1 MLYVPVV
8 FLPTTNLMPTR
19 LDAVAILD
27 SREKLTRWRNDQSGP
42 VHFVPTMGNLHAG
55 HLALVEHAARDGAAI
70 ASIFVNPTQ
79 FGPGE
84 DYQRYPRTLVEDL
97 EALASV
103 GCDAV
108 WAPDI
113 ETVYP
118 LTDACRFEIR
128 PPPDLADCLCGA
140 QRPGHFDGV
149 CNVVMRL
156 FWQVRP
162 RRAVF
167 GEKDYQQ
174 LLIIRKMVEDL
185 SIPLT
190 IDAVPIVREA
200 DGLAMSSRNRYLT
213 ASERAAAAGLYTVL
227 QALSDGAQ
235 DPDSGTFEALRVSGI
250 QRLEQLGFRPEY
262 VERRNAEMLGPADG
276 LNDRI
281 FAAAYLGQARL
292 IDNVA
297 VTRQTCL

>member
-1 MLYVPVV
+1 MPIRPDP
-8 FLPTTNLMPTR
+8 LPL
-19 LDAVAILD
+19 LDGRQALD
-27 SREKLTRWRNDQSGP
+27 DWRERQSLP

-55 HLALVEHAARDGAAI
+55 HLALVEYAARGGAVI

-84 DYQRYPRTLVEDL
+84 DYQRYPRTLDEDL
-97 EALASV
+97 EALASA

-108 WAPDI
+108 WAPDV
-113 ETVYP
+113 ETMYP
-118 LTDACRFEIR
+118 LPESDRFAVL
-128 PPPDLADCLCGA
+128 PPASLADCLCGA

-162 RRAVF
+162 QRAVF

-174 LLIIRKMVEDL
+174 LLILRRMVEDF
-185 SIPLT
+185 SMPLT
-190 IDAVPIVREA
+190 IESRPTVRES

-213 ASERAAAAGLYTVL
+213 SSQRAIAPALYQQILALAEAAAEQG
-227 QALSDGAQ
+227 
-235 DPDSGTFEALRVSGI
+235 PGTFHELRLSAMK
-250 QRLEQLGFRPEY
+250 RLDALGFRPEY
-262 VERRNAEMLGPADG
+262 VELRNADTLGPADG
-276 LNDRI
+276 QNDRV
-281 FAAAYLGQARL
+281 FAAARLGTARL

-297 VTRQTCL
+297 VTRQSCL

>member
-1 MLYVPVV
+1 MPIRLEQIPV
-8 FLPTTNLMPTR
+8 
-19 LDAVAILD
+19 LD
-27 SREKLTRWRNDQSGP
+27 SREALEAWRDDQSRP
-42 VHFVPTMGNLHAG
+42 VHLVPTMGNLHAG
-55 HLALVEHAARDGAAI
+55 HLALVEHAARDGVVI

-84 DYQRYPRTLVEDL
+84 DYERYPRTLAKDL
-97 EALASV
+97 EALASA

-108 WAPDI
+108 WAPDFD
-113 ETVYP
+113 TMYP
-118 LTDACRFEIR
+118 LSEDRRFTIR
-128 PPPDLADCLCGA
+128 PPKALTDCLCGA
-140 QRPGHFDGV
+140 HRPGHFDGV